1 VGEQEGP
8 GLTRRALITGIT
20 GQDGSY
26 LAEFLLGKGY
36 QVIGLVRRSN
46 VVAYERLLAIQ
57 DRLTIVQA
65 DLSDQ
70 ASLIEVVERH
80 RPDEVYNLA
89 GYSVPVISWS
99 QPALDGDITGVGV
112 TRLLEAVR
120 LARPQARLYQASTS
134 EMFGDAR
141 ESPQTE
147 RTPFAPRNPY
157 GVSKLYG
164 HWMTVTYRKY
174 RNVFASSGILYNH
187 ESPRRGMDFVPRKI
201 THAAAAI
208 KLGLAKELSLGD
220 LDARRDWGFAGDYV
234 RAMWMMLQAES
245 PDDYIIATGETHSV
259 TDLCS
264 IAFEHVGLDYRDHVR
279 QDPRFVRPAE
289 GVQLV
294 GDATKA
300 HQALGWRPSIDFR
313 RMVEDMVEADL
324 EHLSQTQS

>member
-1 VGEQEGP
+1 M
-8 GLTRRALITGIT
+8 TKRALITGIT

-26 LAEFLLGKGY
+26 LAEFLLDKGY

-46 VVAYERLLAIQ
+46 VVAYERLRAIQ
-57 DRLTIVQA
+57 DRLIIEQA

-80 RPDEVYNLA
+80 QPDEIYNLA
-89 GYSVPVISWS
+89 GYSVVGVSWS

-147 RTPFAPRNPY
+147 TTPFAPRNPY

-164 HWMTVTYRKY
+164 HWMAATYRKY
-174 RNVFASSGILYNH
+174 RDVFAASGILYNH
-187 ESPRRGMDFVPRKI
+187 ESPRRGMEFVSRKV
-201 THAAAAI
+201 THSAAAI
-208 KLGLAKELSLGD
+208 KLGPAKELTLGN

-259 TDLCS
+259 ADLCA
-264 IAFEHVGLDYRDHVR
+264 IAFEHVGLDYRAYVR
-279 QDPRFVRPAE
+279 QDLRFVRPAE

-300 HQALGWRPSIDFR
+300 HQSLGWRPSMDFR
-313 RMVEDMVEADL
+313 RMIQDMVEADL
-324 EHLSQTQS
+324 DRLSRVRS